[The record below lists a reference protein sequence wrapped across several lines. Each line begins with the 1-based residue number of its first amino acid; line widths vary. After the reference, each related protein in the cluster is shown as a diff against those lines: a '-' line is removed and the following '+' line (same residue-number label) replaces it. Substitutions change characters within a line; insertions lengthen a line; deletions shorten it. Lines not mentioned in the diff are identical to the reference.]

1 MSDFSIIGNRTAMI
15 DAAAKTTGAGKYTD
29 DLSVPGMLVGKILHS
44 PYPHAR
50 IRRIDT
56 SRAEKCEGVVAVV
69 VGQDAPN
76 PYGILPVG
84 HDEYA
89 LALDKVRYVGDNV
102 ACVVAVS
109 ESIAETALELIDVE
123 YEVLPA
129 YFDPEESMKAVT
141 DLIHDSKPGNLE
153 KDYHHVFGDPDQG
166 FAGADQIAEA
176 RFIANEVTH
185 AAMEPHSTLASFEI
199 DPHTGKPGRLT
210 VWSSTQVPYYL
221 QHKLSLVLEMPMAQ
235 IRVIKPLVGGGF
247 GGKSE
252 VIPLEI
258 IAAIAARKAQAAVKI
273 TYTREEVF
281 WAHRGRPRTII
292 DLKTGVKKDGRITAV
307 KARVVQDGGAY
318 CSYGVVTILY
328 SGALLGALYDIPNI
342 QYDGYR
348 VLTNKPA
355 CGAMRGHGTVNVRFA
370 FESQLDE
377 LALAIGMDPAEIR
390 QRNLLQPPCITVNGL
405 RVQSYG
411 LPECIEKTVDR
422 SGWKQ
427 RKGKLPRGRGLGIA
441 CSHYVSGAANSI
453 IRSDMPHSTVNI
465 KIDRDGGV
473 VVYTGASE
481 IGQGSDTMTAQI
493 AAEVL
498 GCSLPRV
505 RVIAADTDL
514 TPIDIGS
521 YSSRVTFMAGNATLR
536 AASEVKRLIAAA
548 AAKKM
553 GCAAE
558 DLIFRNDQVLRK
570 NAAASVGEL
579 ADKSVRTTQDEASVS
594 GRVEGQILRGSL
606 QQKRKE
612 EGPKEKM
619 SFEEAVVAAIDF
631 HGGLT
636 GTGSYAPPQEAR
648 GGKHKGA
655 GVGPSPAYSYSAQ
668 VAEVSV
674 DEETGEVVVHKVW
687 AAHDCGRALNPV
699 SVEGQIIGSVWM
711 GMGQALTEEMVWK
724 DGMLMNPG
732 LLEYRSPS
740 SVESPEV
747 EPIIVESVDP
757 EGPFGAKE
765 CSEGSLAATIPAI
778 ANAIYDAVGVR
789 LRESPFTPERVLS
802 ALRAKRNA
810 RALNLTKVLT
820 RLLRHASANTADRCA
835 SKVRARNAT
844 RSIHRGEKCRPPRA
858 VPIEPYKVQTA
869 PAQNCRR
876 RNRVSRGTFDAC
888 RAWQLARAG
897 SNSHP
902 NHCRRHRF
910 NSIDAAETIRAGA
923 RSRSARN
930 RSAARHPAAARR
942 RRRNRGPH
950 HAPRHRALRLSAPAL
965 CGPHRS
971 SGDRGIAR
979 TAEHGHHRR

>member
-1 MSDFSIIGNRTAMI
+1 MTDFSIIGKPTAMV
-15 DAAAKTTGAGKYTD
+15 DAVWKTTGAGKYTD
-29 DLSVPGMLVGKILHS
+29 DLSLPGMLVGKILHS

-50 IRRIDT
+50 IKRIDP
-56 SRAEKCEGVVAVV
+56 SRAEQLEGVVAVV
-69 VGQDAPN
+69 VGTDAPN

-109 ESIAETALELIDVE
+109 ESLAEKALELVDVE

-129 YFDPEESMKAVT
+129 YFDPEASMKAQA
-141 DLIHDSKPGNLE
+141 DLIHDSKPGNVE
-153 KDYHHVFGDPDQG
+153 KDYHHVFGDPEKG
-166 FAGADQIAEA
+166 FAEADCVAEA
-176 RFIANEVTH
+176 RFISNEVTH
-185 AAMEPHSTLASFEI
+185 AAMEPHSTLASFEL
-199 DPHTGKPGRLT
+199 DPHTGKLGRLT

-221 QHKLSLVLEMPMAQ
+221 QHKLSLVLEMPMSQ

-258 IAAIAARKAQAAVKI
+258 IAAIAARKAKAPVKI

-292 DLKTGVKKDGRITAV
+292 DLKTGVKRDGRITAV

-377 LALAIGMDPAEIR
+377 LAATIGLDPAEIR
-390 QRNLLQPPCITVNGL
+390 RRNLLKPPCITVNGL

-411 LPECIEKTVDR
+411 LPECIAKTVER
-422 SGWKQ
+422 SGWNE
-427 RKGKLPRGRGLGIA
+427 RRGKLPKGRGLGIA

-493 AAEVL
+493 AAEAL
-498 GCSLPRV
+498 GCSLSRV
-505 RVIAADTDL
+505 RVVAADTDL

-536 AASEVKRLIAAA
+536 AAEEVKKLIAAA

-553 GCAAE
+553 NCEME
-558 DLIFRNDQVLRK
+558 DLIFRDDTVVRK
-570 NAAASVGEL
+570 NGHVGTAADVGAGDSQEPCGDGRPRPSGE
-579 ADKSVRTTQDEASVS
+579 AGPRSIVDTQPSVS

-606 QQKRKE
+606 QQKRRE
-612 EGPKEKM
+612 EGPKDWM
-619 SFEEAVVAAIDF
+619 TFEEAVVAAIDF
-631 HGGLT
+631 HGALI

-648 GGKHKGA
+648 GGRHKGA

-674 DEETGEVVVHKVW
+674 DEDTGEVTVHKVW

-699 SVEGQIIGSVWM
+699 AVEGQIIGSVWM
-711 GMGQALTEEMVWK
+711 GMGQALTEEMIWK

-740 SVESPEV
+740 AVESPAV
-747 EPIIVESVDP
+747 EPIIVESIDP

-789 LRESPFTPERVLS
+789 LHESPFTPERVLA
-802 ALRAKRNA
+802 ALRTKKNAK
-810 RALNLTKVLT
+810 ALNLTEGVDPTSPT
-820 RLLRHASANTADRCA
+820 RFREHGGSLCFEGRGPERHALDPSR
-835 SKVRARNAT
+835 
-844 RSIHRGEKCRPPRA
+844 RG
-858 VPIEPYKVQTA
+858 VP
-869 PAQNCRR
+869 
-876 RNRVSRGTFDAC
+876 
-888 RAWQLARAG
+888 AG
-897 SNSHP
+897 GK
-902 NHCRRHRF
+902 
-910 NSIDAAETIRAGA
+910 E
-923 RSRSARN
+923 
-930 RSAARHPAAARR
+930 
-942 RRRNRGPH
+942 
-950 HAPRHRALRLSAPAL
+950 
-965 CGPHRS
+965 
-971 SGDRGIAR
+971 
-979 TAEHGHHRR
+979 

>member
-1 MSDFSIIGNRTAMI
+1 MTDLSIIGKRIAMV
-15 DAAAKTTGAGKYTD
+15 DAAGKTTGAGKYTD
-29 DLSVPGMLVGKILHS
+29 DLRVPGMLVGKILHS

-50 IRRIDT
+50 IKRIDT
-56 SRAEKCEGVVAVV
+56 SRAEVLEGVVAVV
-69 VGQDAPN
+69 VGKDAPKT
-76 PYGILPVG
+76 YGILPVG
-84 HDEYA
+84 HDETA
-89 LALDKVRYVGDNV
+89 LAVDKVRYVGDNV
-102 ACVVAVS
+102 ACVAAVD
-109 ESIAETALELIDVE
+109 EATAERALELIEVE

-129 YFDPEESMKAVT
+129 YFDPEESMKAET
-141 DLIHDSKPGNLE
+141 DLIHDGKPHNLE
-153 KDYHHVFGDPDQG
+153 KDYHHIFGDPEK
-166 FAGADQIAEA
+166 ALAEADHVAEA

-199 DPHTGKPGRLT
+199 DPQTGKPGRLI

-221 QHKLSLVLEMPMAQ
+221 QHKLSLVLEMPMSQ

-252 VIPLEI
+252 VIPVEI
-258 IAAIAARKAQAAVKI
+258 IAAVTARKAKAPVKI

-292 DLKTGVKKDGRITAV
+292 DMKTGVTKEGRITAV

-377 LALAIGMDPAEIR
+377 LSVKLGIDPAEIR
-390 QRNLLQPPCITVNGL
+390 RRNLLQPPCITINGL

-411 LPECIEKTVDR
+411 LPECIDEVVTR
-422 SGWKQ
+422 SRWSE
-427 RKGKLPRGRGLGIA
+427 RRGKLGKGRGLGIA

-481 IGQGSDTMTAQI
+481 IGQGSDTMTAQV

-498 GCSLPRV
+498 GCSLTRV
-505 RVIAADTDL
+505 HVIAADTDI

-536 AASEVKRLIAAA
+536 AADNVKKQIASAAA
-548 AAKKM
+548 RKM
-553 GCAAE
+553 NCSPE
-558 DLIFRNDQVLRK
+558 DLLFRDDLVFKKGTSAPRISADQSEITE
-570 NAAASVGEL
+570 AG
-579 ADKSVRTTQDEASVS
+579 ASVS

-612 EGPKEKM
+612 EGPKDWM
-619 SFEEAVVAAIDF
+619 TFEEAVVAAIDF
-631 HGGLT
+631 HGALT
-636 GTGSYAPPQEAR
+636 GTGSYAPPPEAR
-648 GGKHKGA
+648 GGKHKGG

-668 VAEVSV
+668 VADVTV
-674 DEETGEVVVHKVW
+674 DEDTGEVTVHKVW

-711 GMGQALTEEMVWK
+711 GLGQALQEEMVWK

-740 SVESPEV
+740 AVESPEV
-747 EPIIVESVDP
+747 EAIIVESIDP

-778 ANAIYDAVGVR
+778 SNAIYDAVGVR
-789 LRESPFTPERVLS
+789 LHESPFTPERVLA
-802 ALRAKRNA
+802 ALRAKKKA
-810 RALNLTKVLT
+810 KAINLTEGIDPT
-820 RLLRHASANTADRCA
+820 DP
-835 SKVRARNAT
+835 ARF
-844 RSIHRGEKCRPPRA
+844 REHGGSLWFRGKGPE
-858 VPIEPYKVQTA
+858 
-869 PAQNCRR
+869 
-876 RNRVSRGTFDAC
+876 
-888 RAWQLARAG
+888 
-897 SNSHP
+897 
-902 NHCRRHRF
+902 
-910 NSIDAAETIRAGA
+910 
-923 RSRSARN
+923 
-930 RSAARHPAAARR
+930 RHPLDPARR
-942 RRRNRGPH
+942 GPV
-950 HAPRHRALRLSAPAL
+950 AEV
-965 CGPHRS
+965 G
-971 SGDRGIAR
+971 GDD
-979 TAEHGHHRR
+979 

>member
-1 MSDFSIIGNRTAMI
+1 MSDFSIIGKRTAMI
-15 DAAAKTTGAGKYTD
+15 DAAGKTTGAGKYTD
-29 DLSVPGMLVGKILHS
+29 DLALPGMLIGKILHS
-44 PYPHAR
+44 PFPHAR
-50 IRRIDT
+50 INRIDT
-56 SRAEKCEGVVAVV
+56 SRARGLEGVVAIVT
-69 VGQDAPN
+69 GKDAPN

-84 HDEYA
+84 HDEHA

-102 ACVVAVS
+102 ACVAATS
-109 ESIAETALELIDVE
+109 EAIAEKALELIEVE

-129 YFDPEESMKAVT
+129 YFDPEESMKAET
-141 DLIHDSKPGNLE
+141 DLIHHNKPHNIE
-153 KDYHHVFGDPDQG
+153 KDYHHLFGDPDNA
-166 FAGADQIAEA
+166 FAEA
-176 RFIANEVTH
+176 DYVAEGRFIANEVTH
-185 AAMEPHSTLASFEI
+185 AAMEPHSTLAAFEI
-199 DPHTGKPGRLT
+199 DSQTGKAGRLT

-221 QHKLSLVLEMPMAQ
+221 QHKLSLVLDMPMAQ

-258 IAAIAARKAQAAVKI
+258 IAGIAARAANAPVKI

-292 DLKTGVKKDGRITAV
+292 DLKTGVKNDGAITAV

-377 LALAIGMDPAEIR
+377 IAARLNLDPAKIR
-390 QRNLLQPPCITVNGL
+390 QRNLLKPPCVTINGL

-411 LPECIEKTVDR
+411 LPQCIEEVVER

-427 RKGKLPRGRGLGIA
+427 RKGRLGKGKGLGIA

-493 AAEVL
+493 AAETL
-498 GCSLPRV
+498 GCSLGRV
-505 RVIAADTDL
+505 KVVAADTDL

-536 AASEVKRLIAAA
+536 AAEQVKKQIASAAA
-548 AAKKM
+548 RKM
-553 GCAAE
+553 NCAAE
-558 DLIFRNDQVLRK
+558 DVVFREDKVLRRG
-570 NAAASVGEL
+570 AAKGVARAAHSEP
-579 ADKSVRTTQDEASVS
+579 TQAVASVS

-612 EGPKEKM
+612 EGPKDSM
-619 SFEEAVVAAIDF
+619 TFEEAVVAAIDF
-631 HGGLT
+631 HGAVT
-636 GTGSYAPPQEAR
+636 GTGSYAPPPEAR

-674 DEETGEVVVHKVW
+674 DEDTGEVTVHKVW

-711 GMGQALTEEMVWK
+711 GMGQALEEEMVWK

-740 SVESPEV
+740 STESPEV

-778 ANAIYDAVGVR
+778 ANAIYDAVGIR
-789 LRESPFTPERVLS
+789 LHEAPFTPERVLA
-802 ALRAKRNA
+802 ALRARKNA
-810 RALNLTKVLT
+810 KPINLTEGV
-820 RLLRHASANTADRCA
+820 D
-835 SKVRARNAT
+835 
-844 RSIHRGEKCRPPRA
+844 P
-858 VPIEPYKVQTA
+858 TA
-869 PAQNCRR
+869 PVRFREHGGALWF
-876 RNRVSRGTFDAC
+876 RGK
-888 RAWQLARAG
+888 G
-897 SNSHP
+897 P
-902 NHCRRHRF
+902 
-910 NSIDAAETIRAGA
+910 E
-923 RSRSARN
+923 
-930 RSAARHPAAARR
+930 RHPLDPARR
-942 RRRNRGPH
+942 Q
-950 HAPRHRALRLSAPAL
+950 AAD
-965 CGPHRS
+965 
-971 SGDRGIAR
+971 SGGDD
-979 TAEHGHHRR
+979 

>member
-1 MSDFSIIGNRTAMI
+1 MTDLSIIGKRIAMV
-15 DAAAKTTGAGKYTD
+15 DAAGKTTGAGKYTD
-29 DLSVPGMLVGKILHS
+29 DLRVPGMLLGKILHS

-50 IRRIDT
+50 IKHIDT
-56 SRAEKCEGVVAVV
+56 SRAEALEGVVAVV
-69 VGQDAPN
+69 VGKDAPKT
-76 PYGILPVG
+76 YGILPVG
-84 HDEYA
+84 HDETA
-89 LALDKVRYVGDNV
+89 LAVDKVRYVGDNV
-102 ACVVAVS
+102 ACVVAVD
-109 ESIAETALELIDVE
+109 EATAERALELIIVE

-129 YFDPEESMKAVT
+129 YFDPEESMKAES
-141 DLIHDSKPGNLE
+141 DLIHEGKPHNLE
-153 KDYHHVFGDPDQG
+153 KDYHHVFGDPEKG
-166 FAGADQIAEA
+166 FAEADHVAEA

-185 AAMEPHSTLASFEI
+185 AAMEPHSTLAAFEI

-221 QHKLSLVLEMPMAQ
+221 QHKLSLVLEMPMSQ

-258 IAAIAARKAQAAVKI
+258 IAAVAARKAKAPVKI

-292 DLKTGVKKDGRITAV
+292 DLKTGVTNDGRITAV

-377 LALAIGMDPAEIR
+377 LSAKLGMDPAEIR
-390 QRNLLQPPCITVNGL
+390 RRNLLKPPCVTINGL

-411 LPECIEKTVDR
+411 LPECIDQVAMR
-422 SGWKQ
+422 SKWNA
-427 RKGKLPRGRGLGIA
+427 RKGKLGKGRGLGIA

-498 GCSLPRV
+498 GCTLGRV
-505 RVIAADTDL
+505 HVIAADTDV

-536 AASEVKRLIAAA
+536 AAENVKSQIASAAA
-548 AAKKM
+548 RKMNCAPQDLVFREDVVFKK
-553 GCAAE
+553 GAVAPRAQN
-558 DLIFRNDQVLRK
+558 LDQL
-570 NAAASVGEL
+570 EM
-579 ADKSVRTTQDEASVS
+579 TTTGASVS

-612 EGPKEKM
+612 EGPKDWM
-619 SFEEAVVAAIDF
+619 TFEEAVVAAIDF
-631 HGGLT
+631 HGALT
-636 GTGSYAPPQEAR
+636 GTGSYAPPPEAR
-648 GGKHKGA
+648 GGKHKGG

-674 DEETGEVVVHKVW
+674 DEDTGEVTVHKVW

-711 GMGQALTEEMVWK
+711 GLGQALQEEMVWK

-740 SVESPEV
+740 AAESPEV
-747 EPIIVESVDP
+747 EPIIVESIDP

-778 ANAIYDAVGVR
+778 ANAIYDAVGIR
-789 LRESPFTPERVLS
+789 LHESPFTPERVLA
-802 ALRAKRNA
+802 ALRAKKKAKAVNM
-810 RALNLTKVLT
+810 TEGIDPT
-820 RLLRHASANTADRCA
+820 DP
-835 SKVRARNAT
+835 VRFREHGG
-844 RSIHRGEKCRPPRA
+844 SLWFRGKGPE
-858 VPIEPYKVQTA
+858 
-869 PAQNCRR
+869 
-876 RNRVSRGTFDAC
+876 
-888 RAWQLARAG
+888 
-897 SNSHP
+897 
-902 NHCRRHRF
+902 
-910 NSIDAAETIRAGA
+910 
-923 RSRSARN
+923 
-930 RSAARHPAAARR
+930 RHPLDPARR
-942 RRRNRGPH
+942 ETMAEVG
-950 HAPRHRALRLSAPAL
+950 
-965 CGPHRS
+965 
-971 SGDRGIAR
+971 GDD
-979 TAEHGHHRR
+979 

>member
-1 MSDFSIIGNRTAMI
+1 MTDFSIIGKPTAMI
-15 DAAAKTTGAGKYTD
+15 DAAEKTTGGGKYTD
-29 DLSVPGMLVGKILHS
+29 DISIPGMLIGKILHS

-50 IRRIDT
+50 IKRIDT
-56 SRAEKCEGVVAVV
+56 TRAEALEGVVTVA

-76 PYGILPVG
+76 PFGILPVG
-84 HDEYA
+84 HDEYP

-102 ACVVAVS
+102 ACVAAVS
-109 ESIAETALELIDVE
+109 EAIAEKALELIDVE
-123 YEVLPA
+123 YELLPA
-129 YFDPEESMKAVT
+129 YFDPEESMKATT
-141 DLIHDSKPGNLE
+141 DLIHDHKTHNIE
-153 KDYHHVFGDPDQG
+153 KDYHHVFGDPDKG
-166 FAGADQIAEA
+166 FNEADQIAEA
-176 RFIANEVTH
+176 RFIAGEVTH
-185 AAMEPHSTLASFEI
+185 AAMEPHSTLASFEL
-199 DPHTGKPGRLT
+199 DPHTGQLGRLT
-210 VWSSTQVPYYL
+210 VTSSTQVPYYL
-221 QHKLSLVLEMPMAQ
+221 QHKLSLVLEMPMQQ

-258 IAAIAARKAQAAVKI
+258 IAAIAARKAKAPVKI

-281 WAHRGRPRTII
+281 WAHRGRPRTIV
-292 DLKTGVKKDGRITAV
+292 DLKTGVKSDGRITAV

-377 LALAIGMDPAEIR
+377 LAAKIGMDPAEIR
-390 QRNLLQPPCITVNGL
+390 QRNLLKPPCITVNGL

-427 RKGKLPRGRGLGIA
+427 RKGKLPKGRGLGIA

-473 VVYTGASE
+473 VVYTGASD
-481 IGQGSDTMTAQI
+481 IGQGSDTMVAQI
-493 AAEVL
+493 AAETL
-498 GCSLPRV
+498 GCSLSRV
-505 RVIAADTDL
+505 RVVAADTDL
-514 TPIDIGS
+514 TPIDLGS
-521 YSSRVTFMAGNATLR
+521 YSSRVTFMNGNATLR
-536 AASEVKRLIAAA
+536 AAEEVKKRIAAT

-553 GCAAE
+553 NCTPE
-558 DLIFRNDQVLRK
+558 NLVFRNDQVLKR
-570 NAAASVGEL
+570 NQAVAPPLSRPLREGGD
-579 ADKSVRTTQDEASVS
+579 ADSPSVS
-594 GRVEGQILRGSL
+594 GHVEGQILRGSL

-612 EGPKEKM
+612 EGPKE
-619 SFEEAVVAAIDF
+619 SLTFEEAVVAAIDF
-631 HGGLT
+631 HGALT
-636 GTGSYAPPQEAR
+636 GTGSYVPPPEAR
-648 GGKHKGA
+648 GGKHKGG

-674 DEETGEVVVHKVW
+674 DEDTGEVTVHKVW

-732 LLEYRSPS
+732 MLEYRSPS
-740 SVESPEV
+740 SIESPEI
-747 EPIIVESVDP
+747 EPIIVESIDP

-778 ANAIYDAVGVR
+778 SNAIYDAVGVR
-789 LRESPFTPERVLS
+789 LHESPFTPERVLA
-802 ALRAKRNA
+802 ALRARKKEKI
-810 RALNLTKVLT
+810 LNLTEGVDPTDPARFREHGGSLCFKNKGPQ
-820 RLLRHASANTADRCA
+820 RHALDP
-835 SKVRARNAT
+835 AR
-844 RSIHRGEKCRPPRA
+844 REH
-858 VPIEPYKVQTA
+858 
-869 PAQNCRR
+869 PA
-876 RNRVSRGTFDAC
+876 
-888 RAWQLARAG
+888 
-897 SNSHP
+897 
-902 NHCRRHRF
+902 
-910 NSIDAAETIRAGA
+910 
-923 RSRSARN
+923 SARG
-930 RSAARHPAAARR
+930 A
-942 RRRNRGPH
+942 
-950 HAPRHRALRLSAPAL
+950 
-965 CGPHRS
+965 
-971 SGDRGIAR
+971 D
-979 TAEHGHHRR
+979 

>member
-1 MSDFSIIGNRTAMI
+1 MSGDFSIIGRPTAMI
-15 DAAAKTTGAGKYTD
+15 DAAEKTTGVGKYTD
-29 DLSVPGMLVGKILHS
+29 DLSVPGMLTGKILHS
-44 PYPHAR
+44 PYPHAL
-50 IRRIDT
+50 IKSIDT
-56 SRAEKCEGVVAVV
+56 SRAEKCDGVVAVV
-69 VGQDAPN
+69 VGKDAPN

-109 ESIAETALELIDVE
+109 ESIAENALESIAVE
-123 YEVLPA
+123 YELLPA
-129 YFDPEESMKAVT
+129 YFDPEESMRAQT
-141 DLIHDSKPGNLE
+141 NLIHGSKPGNLE
-153 KDYHHVFGDPDQG
+153 KDYHHIFGNPDQG
-166 FAGADQIAEA
+166 FAQADQIAEA

-185 AAMEPHSTLASFEI
+185 AAMEPHSTLASFEL

-221 QHKLSLVLEMPMAQ
+221 QHKLSLVLEMPMSQ

-252 VIPLEI
+252 VIPIEI
-258 IAAIAARKAQAAVKI
+258 IAAIAARKAQAPVKI

-292 DLKTGVKKDGRITAV
+292 DLKTGVKTDGRITAV

-377 LALAIGMDPAEIR
+377 LATKIGMDPAEIR

-411 LPECIEKTVDR
+411 LPECIEKTVER

-427 RKGKLPRGRGLGIA
+427 RKGKMPKGRGLGMA

-481 IGQGSDTMTAQI
+481 IGQGSDTMTAQV

-536 AASEVKRLIAAA
+536 AAAEVKKLIAAA
-548 AAKKM
+548 AAQKM
-553 GCAAE
+553 ICGAD
-558 DLIFRNDQVLRK
+558 DLIFRDDLVFKKGSRDTTVK
-570 NAAASVGEL
+570 KDL
-579 ADKSVRTTQDEASVS
+579 ADEVDVTQAGASVS
-594 GRVEGQILRGSL
+594 GRVEGQILRRSL
-606 QQKRKE
+606 QQKRNE
-612 EGPKEKM
+612 EGPKDWM
-619 SFEEAVVAAIDF
+619 TFEEAVVAAIDF
-631 HGGLT
+631 HGALT

-655 GVGPSPAYSYSAQ
+655 GVGPSPAYSYAAQ

-674 DEETGEVVVHKVW
+674 DEETGEVTVHKVW

-747 EPIIVESVDP
+747 EPIIVESIDP

-789 LRESPFTPERVLS
+789 LHELPFTPERVLA
-802 ALRAKRNA
+802 ALRAKNQA
-810 RALNLTKVLT
+810 KALNLTQGVDPTSPQRFREHGGSLCFKGKGPQ
-820 RLLRHASANTADRCA
+820 RHALDPARQEAPSVAGGAD
-835 SKVRARNAT
+835 
-844 RSIHRGEKCRPPRA
+844 
-858 VPIEPYKVQTA
+858 
-869 PAQNCRR
+869 
-876 RNRVSRGTFDAC
+876 
-888 RAWQLARAG
+888 
-897 SNSHP
+897 
-902 NHCRRHRF
+902 
-910 NSIDAAETIRAGA
+910 
-923 RSRSARN
+923 
-930 RSAARHPAAARR
+930 
-942 RRRNRGPH
+942 
-950 HAPRHRALRLSAPAL
+950 
-965 CGPHRS
+965 
-971 SGDRGIAR
+971 
-979 TAEHGHHRR
+979 

>member
-1 MSDFSIIGNRTAMI
+1 MSEFSIIGKPTAMV
-15 DAAAKTTGAGKYTD
+15 DAAEKTTGAGKYTD
-29 DLSVPGMLVGKILHS
+29 DLSLPNMLIGKILHS

-50 IRRIDT
+50 ITRMDA
-56 SRAEKCEGVVAVV
+56 SRAEKLDGVVAVV
-69 VGQDAPN
+69 VGTDAPK

-84 HDEYA
+84 HDEHA

-102 ACVVAVS
+102 ACVVAIS
-109 ESIAETALELIDVE
+109 EAIAERALELIDVQ

-129 YFDPEESMKAVT
+129 YFDPEESMKAQT
-141 DLIHDSKPGNLE
+141 DLIHDNKPGNLE
-153 KDYHHVFGDPDQG
+153 KDYHHAFGDPDKG
-166 FAGADQIAEA
+166 FAEAEHMVEA

-185 AAMEPHSTLASFEI
+185 AAMEPHCTLASFEL
-199 DPHTGKPGRLT
+199 DPHTGKLGRLT

-221 QHKLSLVLEMPMAQ
+221 QHKLSLVLEMPMSQ

-258 IAAIAARKAQAAVKI
+258 IAAVAARKAQAPVKI

-292 DLKTGVKKDGRITAV
+292 DLKTGVKNDGRITSV

-377 LALAIGMDPAEIR
+377 LAAKIGMDPAEIR
-390 QRNLLQPPCITVNGL
+390 QRNLLKPPCITVNGL

-411 LPECIEKTVDR
+411 LPECIEKTVER

-427 RKGKLPRGRGLGIA
+427 RRGKLPKGRGLGIA

-453 IRSDMPHSTVNI
+453 IRSDMPHSTVNM

-481 IGQGSDTMTAQI
+481 IGQGSDTMTAQV

-498 GCSLPRV
+498 GCSLARV

-521 YSSRVTFMAGNATLR
+521 YSSRVTFMAGNATMR
-536 AASEVKRLIAAA
+536 AAEDVKKRIAAA
-548 AAKKM
+548 AATKM
-553 GCAAE
+553 NCAAE
-558 DLIFRNDQVLRK
+558 DLAFRDDLVFRKGTAAPVVKKDQAEEMDV
-570 NAAASVGEL
+570 
-579 ADKSVRTTQDEASVS
+579 TQAGASVS

-612 EGPKEKM
+612 EGPKEWM
-619 SFEEAVVAAIDF
+619 TFEEAVVAAIDF
-631 HGGLT
+631 HGALT
-636 GTGSYAPPQEAR
+636 GTGSYAPPPEAR
-648 GGKHKGA
+648 GGKHKGG

-674 DEETGEVVVHKVW
+674 DEDTGEVTVHKVW

-724 DGMLMNPG
+724 DGMLMNAG
-732 LLEYRSPS
+732 MLEYRSPS

-747 EPIIVESVDP
+747 EPIIVESIDP

-789 LRESPFTPERVLS
+789 LHESPFTPERVLA
-802 ALRAKRNA
+802 ALRAKRHSK
-810 RALNLTKVLT
+810 ALNLTEGVDPTSPT
-820 RLLRHASANTADRCA
+820 RFREHGGSLCFKGKGPERHALD
-835 SKVRARNAT
+835 
-844 RSIHRGEKCRPPRA
+844 P
-858 VPIEPYKVQTA
+858 
-869 PAQNCRR
+869 
-876 RNRVSRGTFDAC
+876 
-888 RAWQLARAG
+888 
-897 SNSHP
+897 
-902 NHCRRHRF
+902 
-910 NSIDAAETIRAGA
+910 
-923 RSRSARN
+923 
-930 RSAARHPAAARR
+930 ARR
-942 RRRNRGPH
+942 E
-950 HAPRHRALRLSAPAL
+950 APMSAGGA
-965 CGPHRS
+965 
-971 SGDRGIAR
+971 D
-979 TAEHGHHRR
+979 

>member
-1 MSDFSIIGNRTAMI
+1 MSDFSIIGKRTAMI
-15 DAAAKTTGAGKYTD
+15 DAAEKTTGAGKYTD
-29 DLSVPGMLVGKILHS
+29 DLSVAGMLIGKILHS

-50 IRRIDT
+50 IKSIDT

-69 VGQDAPN
+69 VGKDAPN

-89 LALDKVRYVGDNV
+89 LALDRVRYVGDNV

-109 ESIAETALELIDVE
+109 EAVAEKALELIDVE

-129 YFDPEESMKAVT
+129 YFDPEESMKAKT
-141 DLIHDSKPGNLE
+141 ELIHDSKPGNVE
-153 KDYHHVFGDPDQG
+153 KDYHHVFGDPDKG
-166 FAGADQIAEA
+166 FAEADQVAEA

-185 AAMEPHSTLASFEI
+185 AAMEPHSTLASFEL

-221 QHKLSLVLEMPMAQ
+221 QHKLSLVLEMPMSQ

-258 IAAIAARKAQAAVKI
+258 IAAIAARKAQAPVKI

-292 DLKTGVKKDGRITAV
+292 DLKTGVKSDGRITAV

-377 LALAIGMDPAEIR
+377 LAAKIAMDPAEIR

-427 RKGKLPRGRGLGIA
+427 RKGKLSKGRGLGIA

-536 AASEVKRLIAAA
+536 AATEVKKMIAAA

-553 GCAAE
+553 GCE
-558 DLIFRNDQVLRK
+558 VGELIFRDDAIFK
-570 NAAASVGEL
+570 KKAAGPSESASAQTPRGL
-579 ADKSVRTTQDEASVS
+579 DGRGRPSPHGSTFPPDSTSTPGSTFPHDSTQSQSTEPASVS
-594 GRVEGQILRGSL
+594 GHVEGQILRGSL
-606 QQKRKE
+606 QQKRRD
-612 EGPKEKM
+612 EGPKESM
-619 SFEEAVVAAIDF
+619 TFEEAVVAAIDF
-631 HGGLT
+631 HGALT

-724 DGMLMNPG
+724 
-732 LLEYRSPS
+732 
-740 SVESPEV
+740 
-747 EPIIVESVDP
+747 
-757 EGPFGAKE
+757 
-765 CSEGSLAATIPAI
+765 
-778 ANAIYDAVGVR
+778 
-789 LRESPFTPERVLS
+789 
-802 ALRAKRNA
+802 
-810 RALNLTKVLT
+810 
-820 RLLRHASANTADRCA
+820 
-835 SKVRARNAT
+835 
-844 RSIHRGEKCRPPRA
+844 
-858 VPIEPYKVQTA
+858 
-869 PAQNCRR
+869 
-876 RNRVSRGTFDAC
+876 
-888 RAWQLARAG
+888 
-897 SNSHP
+897 
-902 NHCRRHRF
+902 
-910 NSIDAAETIRAGA
+910 
-923 RSRSARN
+923 
-930 RSAARHPAAARR
+930 
-942 RRRNRGPH
+942 
-950 HAPRHRALRLSAPAL
+950 
-965 CGPHRS
+965 
-971 SGDRGIAR
+971 
-979 TAEHGHHRR
+979 

>member
-1 MSDFSIIGNRTAMI
+1 VTDFSIIGKPTAMV
-15 DAAAKTTGAGKYTD
+15 DAAEKTTGSGKYTD
-29 DLSVPGMLVGKILHS
+29 DLRLPGMLIGKILHS

-50 IRRIDT
+50 IKRIDT
-56 SRAEKCEGVVAVV
+56 RRAEKLDGVVAVA
-69 VGQDAPN
+69 VGTDAPN

-84 HDEYA
+84 HDEHA
-89 LALDKVRYVGDNV
+89 LALDKVRYLGDNV

-109 ESIAETALELIDVE
+109 EAVAEKAVELVDVD
-123 YEVLPA
+123 YDVLPA
-129 YFDPEESMKAVT
+129 YFDPEQSMKAQS
-141 DLIHDSKPGNLE
+141 DFIHDNKPNNIE
-153 KDYHHVFGDPDQG
+153 KDYHHVFGDPEKG
-166 FAGADQIAEA
+166 FAEADEIAEA
-176 RFIANEVTH
+176 RFISNEVTH
-185 AAMEPHSTLASFEI
+185 AAMEPHCTLASFEI
-199 DPHTGKPGRLT
+199 DPHTGAPGRLT

-221 QHKLSLVLEMPMAQ
+221 QHKLSLVLEMPMQQ

-258 IAAIAARKAQAAVKI
+258 IAAIAARKAKAPVKI

-307 KARVVQDGGAY
+307 KARVIQDGGAY

-377 LALAIGMDPAEIR
+377 LAAKIGMDPAEIR
-390 QRNLLQPPCITVNGL
+390 RRNLLQPPCITINGL

-411 LPECIEKTVDR
+411 LPECIEQVVKR
-422 SGWKQ
+422 SRWNERHGNM
-427 RKGKLPRGRGLGIA
+427 PHGRGLGIA

-493 AAEVL
+493 AAEAL
-498 GCSLPRV
+498 GCSLSRV

-536 AASEVKRLIAAA
+536 AANEVKKLIAAA

-553 GCAAE
+553 ECAPQELVFRDDVVSRASSQA
-558 DLIFRNDQVLRK
+558 DLQATCGDGRLRP
-570 NAAASVGEL
+570 SGEPQARSL
-579 ADKSVRTTQDEASVS
+579 SSERASVS

-612 EGPKEKM
+612 EAPQDWM
-619 SFEEAVVAAIDF
+619 TFEEAVVAAIDF
-631 HGGLT
+631 HGALT
-636 GTGSYAPPQEAR
+636 GTGSYAPPPEAR

-674 DEETGEVVVHKVW
+674 DEDTGEVTVRKVW

-699 SVEGQIIGSVWM
+699 SVEGQVIGSVWM

-732 LLEYRSPS
+732 LLEYRTPS

-747 EPIIVESVDP
+747 EPIIVESIDP

-778 ANAIYDAVGVR
+778 ANAIYNAVGVR
-789 LRESPFTPERVLS
+789 LHESPFTPERVL
-802 ALRAKRNA
+802 AVLRAKKNA
-810 RALNLTKVLT
+810 KAINLTEGVDPAAPT
-820 RLLRHASANTADRCA
+820 RFREHGGALCHK
-835 SKVRARNAT
+835 SK
-844 RSIHRGEKCRPPRA
+844 GPE
-858 VPIEPYKVQTA
+858 
-869 PAQNCRR
+869 
-876 RNRVSRGTFDAC
+876 
-888 RAWQLARAG
+888 
-897 SNSHP
+897 
-902 NHCRRHRF
+902 RHRLDP
-910 NSIDAAETIRAGA
+910 SRLESPAGGA
-923 RSRSARN
+923 
-930 RSAARHPAAARR
+930 
-942 RRRNRGPH
+942 
-950 HAPRHRALRLSAPAL
+950 
-965 CGPHRS
+965 
-971 SGDRGIAR
+971 D
-979 TAEHGHHRR
+979 